1 MQTTETL
8 SPNHCETLEELR
20 AAYGAWLAIEQ
31 DSEALDVVLAAMLDR
46 HILGDPLWL
55 FIVGPSGGAKSEI
68 LRSLCDLNWAY
79 HLSNLTSKT
88 IVSGKERKDGT
99 IVQGLFREMDG
110 HVVVI
115 PELSQV
121 LSRSREE
128 RDAIFAQFRDLYDG
142 HCSNGY
148 GTADKR
154 IIVDCRIGL
163 ICGVTSAIDMYGSI
177 HAVLGER
184 FLKIRPKFN
193 RDEARERALINK
205 DRLEVMRVELKA
217 AAERF
222 FERIIAR
229 MSMPTI
235 SAERL
240 GKISL
245 YAEFVAQLRTT
256 VTSQAFREY
265 DTSEWQPE
273 PEFATRLG
281 QQLLK
286 LGQALA
292 ILRGREKIKD
302 EDLATVSRVAMD
314 TCLPNRLAIVRALY
328 LAKQPLSI
336 TELASKASLPYGKTR
351 NSLEALTVIG
361 GIIEETNAEREHN
374 ERFYKLT
381 EKFHDLMDKITK
393 ESQNDGDL

>member
-1 MQTTETL
+1 MQATEIIP
-8 SPNHCETLEELR
+8 SNVETLEGLR
-20 AAYGAWLAIEQ
+20 AAYAKWLAIEQ
-31 DSEALDVVLAAMLDR
+31 DSEALDVILAAILDR

-55 FIVGPSGGAKSEI
+55 FVVGPSGGAKSEI
-68 LRSLCDLNWAY
+68 LRSLYNLPFAY
-79 HLSNLTSKT
+79 HLSNITSKT
-88 IVSGKERKDGT
+88 VVSGRERKNGT
-99 IVQGLFREMDG
+99 IVRGIFPKIDG
-110 HVVVI
+110 HVVII

-121 LSRSREE
+121 LSKSREE
-128 RDAIFAQFRDLYDG
+128 RDAIFGQLRDLYDG
-142 HCSNGY
+142 HCVFGY
-148 GTADKR
+148 GTTDEL
-154 IIVDCRIGL
+154 IVVDCRIGL
-163 ICGVTSAIDMYGSI
+163 ICGVTSAVDMYGSV

-184 FLKIRPKFN
+184 FLKVRPKFN
-193 RDEARERALINK
+193 RDEARERALMNK
-205 DRLEVMRVELKA
+205 DQLEVMRVGLKA

-222 FERIIAR
+222 FERTIAR

-235 SAERL
+235 SPERL

-292 ILRGREKIKD
+292 ILRGRGEIND
-302 EDLATVSRVAMD
+302 EDLATVSRVAFD
-314 TCLPNRLAIVRALY
+314 TCLPNRLAITRALY

-336 TELASKASLPYGKTR
+336 TEIASKASLPYGKTR

-361 GIIEETNAEREHN
+361 GIIEETNAEKEHN
-374 ERFYKLT
+374 ERFYKLS
-381 EKFHDLMDKITK
+381 EKFRELMKRMVDGSHGADL
-393 ESQNDGDL
+393 